1 LSFDSSRLKAGLR
14 TLREMERKRI
24 EPKTIA
30 AIATPSGRGGIGI
43 IKISGTEAVS
53 IAGMIFRKASSRCL
67 WDFES
72 HRLYYGHIVN
82 PETGLAYDEV
92 FLAVMRAPRS
102 YTGEDVVEIQA
113 HSGPAV
119 LRSILETVLKLGAK
133 PAEPGEFT
141 KRAFLNGRIDLT
153 QAEAVM
159 DIIAAKTSE
168 SLEIAA
174 AQIRGDIGNRI
185 EAVREALLGILT
197 GIEAAIDFPDSV
209 GEDGDTEDLIAILR
223 HQVIDKLNALVR
235 QYESA
240 RFFREGLK
248 VLIAG
253 KPNAGKSSLMNCLLG
268 KDRCLVS
275 PVPGTTR
282 DMIEDQLDIRGIPVT
297 FADTAGLHE
306 TDDPVEILGIQKTK
320 QAVDAADLILFV
332 TDISQSLTADD
343 HNLYAAICHKKII
356 LAANKSDLVPEDFQP
371 EIPDTWNIASA
382 IKISALH
389 NQGTAML
396 RELIAETVTA
406 DDGYQTDTVVP
417 NLRHK
422 LALDRSLEAAS
433 AAADGIEN
441 GIPSELIA
449 IDIRDAL
456 NALGEIIGL
465 SVTEDVLDQIFSRF
479 CIGK

>member
-1 LSFDSSRLKAGLR
+1 V
-14 TLREMERKRI
+14 RI

-43 IKISGTEAVS
+43 IKISGTEAFS
-53 IAGMIFRKASSRCL
+53 IAGTIFRKASSRMQG
-67 WDFES
+67 DFES

-92 FLAVMRAPRS
+92 LLVVMRAPRS
-102 YTGEDVVEIQA
+102 YTGEDAVEIQA
-113 HSGPAV
+113 HSGYAV
-119 LRSILETVLKLGAK
+119 LGSILELVLRQGAK

-174 AQIRGDIGNRI
+174 ARIRGEIRTRV
-185 EAVREALLGILT
+185 EAVRESLLGILT

-209 GEDGDTEDLIAILR
+209 GEDGDTDDIIAILR

-240 RFFREGLK
+240 RFLRDGFK

-253 KPNAGKSSLMNCLLG
+253 KPNTGKSSLMNCLLG

-320 QAVDAADLILFV
+320 QAIDAADLILFI
-332 TDISQSLTADD
+332 TDISQPVTADD
-343 HNLYAAICHKKII
+343 DMLYAAICHKKII
-356 LAANKSDLVPEDFQP
+356 LVANKSDLVSEDFQP
-371 EIPDTWNIASA
+371 EIPGNWNFGTA

-389 NQGTAML
+389 NHGTERLM
-396 RELIAETVTA
+396 ELIAETVTA
-406 DDGYQTDTVVP
+406 DAGDRTDTVVP

-422 LALDRSLEAAS
+422 LAIDRSLEAAS

-441 GIPSELIA
+441 GIPSELVA

-465 SVTEDVLDQIFSRF
+465 CVTEDVLDQIFSRF